1 MARASLESIPF
12 DESTVESVTGV
23 SLTDC
28 AGVTALPCD
37 ESARARAPSIGVESR
52 SPQITSGFAFTMA
65 PSNDTA
71 GQRGRKA
78 PWNSMATATS

>member
-1 MARASLESIPF
+1 
-12 DESTVESVTGV
+12 
-23 SLTDC
+23 
-28 AGVTALPCD
+28 
-37 ESARARAPSIGVESR
+37 
-52 SPQITSGFAFTMA
+52 MA